1 MGLRSAR
8 SVSTGARVVS
18 ITGMRPFVDHL
29 FFCGACGAG
38 RIQRDPGESRRQGD
52 TQRVTLYENS
62 MDNRSVPCC
71 SDVCLCKNVFQF

>member
-38 RIQRDPGESRRQGD
+38 RIQRDQGGRRQGD
-52 TQRVTLYENS
+52 TQRVTLDENL
-62 MDNRSVPCC
+62 MDNRWVPCC